1 MLYISFNFCLN
12 YSKESFGESDS
23 DFKPVSLY
31 TKRLHLKPLRLRYR
45 TTKLASEKRRK
56 NLTPRC
62 FVESNIFFQ
71 QPHSSEVKIFF
82 SNLVEI
88 SQTVICFFWKPKNRT
103 KQKRHNFINVCQ
115 REKVKKFPCVVLT
128 AWRVSYETFLI
139 LAFIMGS
146 SVSRCFFDCVN
157 QRIYSYISDR
167 RNSTALRLP
176 NIWLSQ
182 LLPLPALSD
191 GR

>member
-71 QPHSSEVKIFF
+71 RTNFKWSLNLFFEPRGDFADCNLFFLEAKKSYETKETQLYKCLSKGKGKKVSLCCSYSLKGSEA
-82 SNLVEI
+82 
-88 SQTVICFFWKPKNRT
+88 
-103 KQKRHNFINVCQ
+103 
-115 REKVKKFPCVVLT
+115 KVL
-128 AWRVSYETFLI
+128 YETFLI
-139 LAFIMGS
+139 LAFIVGLF
-146 SVSRCFFDCVN
+146 C
-157 QRIYSYISDR
+157 
-167 RNSTALRLP
+167 
-176 NIWLSQ
+176 
-182 LLPLPALSD
+182 
-191 GR
+191 